1 MRTSSGEKGAAL
13 LSVLW
18 LTAVLV
24 AIAFS
29 VSTTVRGEVE
39 RATTLSEGIR
49 CQFLARGAMDRFFLD
64 YRRMGRRIF
73 VDGPVYRYSFPEGE
87 AVVEL
92 MPEAGKLNVNMVQPD
107 VLALL
112 LAALGAP
119 PDQAEGIAAA
129 IVDWRTPGPGNQP
142 SPTDALYLERGP
154 TFLPRHASFQDGEE
168 LLLVRGVTRELYYGS
183 LQRNAVGELAPR
195 GGLKDCLSIYG
206 SNTAVDAQTAN
217 PAVMLALGVP
227 ADGVARIMEM
237 RRLTPRFIPEQ
248 WTLMQTSLGPAA
260 GRLGIGGKSMFTI
273 RSTARLRYEKTL
285 SDTRRSVA
293 ALVKF
298 EPKPQVPYH
307 LLRWEDNVLADP
319 SW

>member
-1 MRTSSGEKGAAL
+1 MRTSRRGAAL

-29 VSTTVRGEVE
+29 VSTTVRGEVD
-39 RATTLSEGIR
+39 RATTLSDGIR
-49 CQFLARGAMDRFFLD
+49 CQFLARAAVDRFFLD
-64 YRRMGRRIF
+64 YQRLGKRIF
-73 VDGPVYRYSFPEGE
+73 ADGPVYRYSFPEGE

-92 MPEAGKLNVNMVQPD
+92 VPEASKLSVNSLPFED
-107 VLALL
+107 LSLL
-112 LAALGAP
+112 MAALGLP
-119 PDQAEGIAAA
+119 PEQAQAVAAA
-129 IVDWRTPGPGNQP
+129 IVDWRTAPPAGQT
-142 SPTDALYLERGP
+142 SPLDAAYLERGP
-154 TFLPRHASFQDGEE
+154 TFLPRHASFQDVEE
-168 LLLVRGVTRELYYGS
+168 LLLVRGVTRELYYGG
-183 LQRNAVGELAPR
+183 LQRNAAGELVPR

-206 SNTAVDAQTAN
+206 SNAAVDAQTAN

-237 RRLTPRFIPEQ
+237 RSRTPRFIPEQ
-248 WTLMQTSLGPAA
+248 WSLLRESLGPAA
-260 GRLGIGGKSMFTI
+260 GRLGLGGRSMFTI
-273 RSTARLRYEKTL
+273 RATARVRYNQTL

-293 ALVKF
+293 ALIKF
-298 EPKPQVPYH
+298 DPKPQVPYH